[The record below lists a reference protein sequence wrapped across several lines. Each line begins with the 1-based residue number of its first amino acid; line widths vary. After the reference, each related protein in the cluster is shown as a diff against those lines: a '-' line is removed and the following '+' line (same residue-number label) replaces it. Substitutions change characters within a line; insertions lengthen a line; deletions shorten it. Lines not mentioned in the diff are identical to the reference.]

1 MKIFFSYDT
10 TLNVSTVLNNHLT
23 AKVNFMKI
31 IDEKN
36 WKCFLDKIN
45 YYNMTHNLEK
55 SRIKIQPKT
64 FSLVKKKTKKVQN
77 RASEMW
83 YSLWYGIKVC
93 YLIPYKSK
101 CSLLVLVI
109 WYFLFWYW
117 YVVPC
122 DRIFDTHAP
131 FFDIRNPK
139 LHWSP

>member
-1 MKIFFSYDT
+1 MKILFSYDT

-64 FSLVKKKTKKVQN
+64 FSLFKKKKKKS
-77 RASEMW
+77 RI
-83 YSLWYGIKVC
+83 LIKFPTAI
-93 YLIPYKSK
+93 LTP
-101 CSLLVLVI
+101 VLESI
-109 WYFLFWYW
+109 
-117 YVVPC
+117 
-122 DRIFDTHAP
+122 
-131 FFDIRNPK
+131 
-139 LHWSP
+139 